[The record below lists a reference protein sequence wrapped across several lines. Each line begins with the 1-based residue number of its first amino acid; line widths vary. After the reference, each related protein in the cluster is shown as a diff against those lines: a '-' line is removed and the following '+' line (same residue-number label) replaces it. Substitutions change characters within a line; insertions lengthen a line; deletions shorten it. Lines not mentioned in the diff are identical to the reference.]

1 MMVFRSATGCPK
13 CHMHSFMSSIEIHGV
28 CPFCLVK
35 LVRGW
40 VDEDTNRFLTQHELD
55 VLNGETALDFLK
67 ERNAMVQMERIDS
80 LNGRTMT
87 LRITRGEV
95 IDLLLAVDVVTEEL
109 EADFQR
115 HEKWDLLHAKLE
127 RQLQEF
133 DEKRRLQEFDE
144 KHS

>member
-1 MMVFRSATGCPK
+1 MMVFKSATGCPK
-13 CHMHSFMSSIEIHGV
+13 CHTHSYMKSIEISGV
-28 CPFCLVK
+28 CPRCLVK

-55 VLNGETALDFLK
+55 ELNGETALDFLK

-115 HEKWDLLHAKLE
+115 HDKWDLLHDKLE
-127 RQLQEF
+127 HQLLDF
-133 DEKRRLQEFDE
+133 DK
-144 KHS
+144 KHM

>member
-1 MMVFRSATGCPK
+1 MFRTVIGCPK
-13 CHMHSFMSSIEIHGV
+13 CRTHSYMKSIEISGV

-55 VLNGETALDFLK
+55 VLNGETALDVIK
-67 ERNAMVQMERIDS
+67 EREVMVQMKHIDS

-87 LRITRGEV
+87 LRITRDEV
-95 IDLLLAVDVVTEEL
+95 IDLLLAVYAVTEEL
-109 EADFQR
+109 EADFQS
-115 HEKWDLLHAKLE
+115 HEKWDQLHAKLV

-133 DEKRRLQEFDE
+133 DK
-144 KHS
+144 KHGYDPVPTGRE